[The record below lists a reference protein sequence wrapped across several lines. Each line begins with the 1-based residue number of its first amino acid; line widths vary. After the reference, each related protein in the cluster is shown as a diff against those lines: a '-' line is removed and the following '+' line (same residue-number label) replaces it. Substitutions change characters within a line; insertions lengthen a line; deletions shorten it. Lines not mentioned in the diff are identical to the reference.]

1 MSLRR
6 LAMILAAVGA
16 LTARAAAQ
24 DVVQAIQ
31 NPVRLG
37 GQITTM
43 GQLYA
48 VSGIAARWPG
58 ASYDIEMTPQITLFN
73 DISAGLDILMSSQ
86 GSQVRQSLNQ
96 FGFNPSWRWIT
107 LHAGDFSDDYSEN
120 TLQGTRVR
128 GFGLDLKPAG
138 FTFSLQGGES
148 QRAVAAGAGGAA
160 YARHIFAG
168 QIGVGRPEG
177 SFLNLTFVKAKDDP
191 NSLTPAVT
199 DTTLLDTIPVALRPQ
214 QQTRPEENFV
224 MGLAGQLSLL
234 NNRLVVKAE
243 GDGSV
248 LTTDLSSPLANAGAV
263 RFGSLVSHFMPLRL
277 SSSGDFAYKLDGT
290 YGFGS
295 GAVHAAYQYVGAGYT
310 SLGLAYTINDRIS
323 YILGGNVGVWQNR
336 LLLTGQLM
344 HQNDNLLHQKVAT
357 TNQDAVMLSAAV
369 RPAQDFTASLTAMS
383 TIVANDAAND
393 TFALNNRTVGVNS
406 TLALQDHL
414 FGRAAVYSVTY
425 GVQHTSQTSGVVAVP
440 RITVQNVSASVQ
452 VTLSKVISV
461 APSLSLSATQTEGA
475 STQDNVFVGFRG
487 QGRFLDGK
495 LTASFDASQTYSNGR
510 AVTGVNSQIGWA
522 LPWGSR
528 LTFQTRYNHYAAL
541 GTTPA
546 FAESFATLSVSR
558 SF

>member
-1 MSLRR
+1 MSVRT
-6 LAMILAAVGA
+6 LAFTAAALAA
-16 LTARAAAQ
+16 LTPRAAAQ
-24 DVVQAIQ
+24 DVVQAVQ
-31 NPVRLG
+31 NPVRLSG
-37 GQITTM
+37 SITTM

-48 VSGIAARWPG
+48 ASGIANRWPG

-73 DISAGLDILMSSQ
+73 DVSAGIDILVSSQ

-96 FGFNPSWRWIT
+96 FGFNPSWKWIT

-120 TLQGTRVR
+120 TLQGTRVN

-168 QIGVGRPEG
+168 QLGFGRQDA

-234 NNRLVVKAE
+234 GNRLVVKGE

-248 LTTDLSSPLANAGAV
+248 LTSDLTSPLANASAV

-277 SSSGDFAYKLDGT
+277 SSSGDYAYKLDGSYT
-290 YGFGS
+290 FGT
-295 GAVHAAYQYVGAGYT
+295 AALHGSYQYTGAGYT
-310 SLGLAYTINDRIS
+310 SLGLAYTINDRIA
-323 YILGGNVGVWQNR
+323 YTLGGNVGLWQNR

-357 TNQDAVMLSAAV
+357 TNQDAVIISAAA
-369 RPAQDFTASLTAMS
+369 RPAQDITASLSAMS
-383 TIVANDAAND
+383 TVVANDAAND
-393 TFALNNRTVGVNS
+393 TFAINNRTVGVNS
-406 TLALQDHL
+406 TFALQDSL
-414 FGRAAVYSVTY
+414 FGRATIYSVSY
-425 GVQHTSQTSGVVAVP
+425 GIQHTSQSAGIAAVP
-440 RITVQNVSASVQ
+440 HVTVQNVSASVQ

-461 APSLSLSATQTEGA
+461 APSLSFSATQTQGA
-475 STQDNVFVGFRG
+475 ATQDNVFIGFRG
-487 QGRFLDGK
+487 QGRFLNGK

-510 AVTGVNSQIGWA
+510 AVTGVNSQVGYA

-528 LTFQTRYNHYAAL
+528 LNFQTRYNHYAAL
-541 GTTPA
+541 GNTPA
-546 FAESFATLSVSR
+546 FAESFATLTVSR